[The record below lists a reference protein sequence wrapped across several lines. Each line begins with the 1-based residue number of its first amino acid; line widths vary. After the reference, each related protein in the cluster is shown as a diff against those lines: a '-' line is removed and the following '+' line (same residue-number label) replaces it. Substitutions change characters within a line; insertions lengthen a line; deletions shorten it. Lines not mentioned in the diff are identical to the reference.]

1 MYCQACGIALS
12 QPMKYCNRCGTSLV
26 SPTENA
32 AAKTARDKRLDE
44 YLEGLFWIT
53 IFGVAFVLGG
63 MIALKKL
70 QFSDLLIVLYMA
82 LTATL
87 FLINFALNLWG
98 AIRLGRQAI
107 DSTRPSEG
115 KTSELPASPNA
126 KALSP
131 PPSIIENTTRSFEH
145 VHVKQ
150 NSE

>member
-12 QPMKYCNRCGTSLV
+12 QPMKYCNRCGTLLV
-26 SPTENA
+26 SPAENA
-32 AAKTARDKRLDE
+32 ASKTARDKRLDA

-70 QFSDLLIVLYMA
+70 QFSDLLIICYMV

-98 AIRLGRQAI
+98 AIRLGKQAL
-107 DSTRPSEG
+107 DSAPSSDV
-115 KTSELPASPNA
+115 KTSELPPSANA

-131 PPSIIENTTRSFEH
+131 PPSVIENTTRSFEH
-145 VHVKQ
+145 LHVKQ
-150 NSE
+150 SSE